1 MIDGDS
7 IVSFYNQSTPNV
19 VSWYWDF
26 GTGETLSPNQ
36 PNPTYGYPFTNGGN
50 YTTTLTV
57 YNAFGCSDVITKE
70 IIVEPYFTFYIP
82 NAFTP
87 DFDGKN
93 DAFFGVGIGIV
104 DYEITIFDR
113 WGEKIFESNNIEKGW
128 DGKANGGAEIAQQDV
143 YVWKVNLKDIF
154 NKKHEYIGRVSLIK

>member
-1 MIDGDS
+1 M
-7 IVSFYNQSTPNV
+7 VSFYNQSTPDV

-36 PNPTYGYPFTNGGN
+36 PNPTYGYPFTNGGTYN
-50 YTTTLTV
+50 TTLTV
-57 YNAFGCSDVITKE
+57 YNAYGCSDVITKE

-82 NAFTP
+82 NVFSP
-87 DFDGKN
+87 DYDGKN
-93 DAFFGVGIGIV
+93 DTFFGVGIGIAE
-104 DYEITIFDR
+104 YEITIFDR

-154 NKKHEYIGRVSLIK
+154 NKKHEYIGTVTIIK